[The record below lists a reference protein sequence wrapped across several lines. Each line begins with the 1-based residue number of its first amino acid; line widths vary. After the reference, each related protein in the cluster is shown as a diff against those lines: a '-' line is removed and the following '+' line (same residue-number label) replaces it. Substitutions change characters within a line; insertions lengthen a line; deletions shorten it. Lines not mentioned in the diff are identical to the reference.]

1 MAKILQKVISIISC
15 SQVQLYAQLCNFQ
28 LAFPLF
34 QITGS
39 VLTIVGAALSLTGY
53 LAPVGIPMAIA
64 GASVGTAGG
73 LATAGSAITE
83 GALQKK
89 WIDEVQEDLRMDW
102 FRTEQIS
109 ILLHRATGDPNLARA
124 WRIDSEMVT
133 NVGRVLPSLAKFGFT
148 TAAGARLAYGI
159 GRASVTTGLHITGLV
174 LAAVVIP
181 VDLAQILYSSIK
193 IHKKKKSS
201 VVNKLIDVADDL
213 EHSLKKYLLKEE
225 CFRLVYTI
233 DGHWAYIEIDV
244 EKVAFFQAI
253 VQQGF
258 TLDELQYYG
267 EIDES
272 GEDDVPVQIQ
282 QKMYN
287 EWYSHGE
294 DYLDIIETKD
304 GHWAYIEINAKKRA
318 LLEERLL
325 QGITLNELGEFGRIF
340 ESGEGD
346 VPEELLQRV

>member
-1 MAKILQKVISIISC
+1 MTG
-15 SQVQLYAQLCNFQ
+15 F
-28 LAFPLF
+28 LAF
-34 QITGS
+34 
-39 VLTIVGAALSLTGY
+39 
-53 LAPVGIPMAIA
+53 VGIPMAIT

-73 LATAGSAITE
+73 LTTAGSAMAE

-89 WIDEVQEDLRMDW
+89 SVEKVQEDLKMDW
-102 FRTEQIS
+102 FRAEQIS
-109 ILLHRATGDPNLARA
+109 ILLHRSAGDPSLAKV
-124 WRIDSEMVT
+124 WKIDFEMVS

-181 VDLAQILYSSIK
+181 IDLAQMIYSSLK
-193 IHKKKKSS
+193 IHRNKRSS
-201 VVNKLIDVADDL
+201 VVKKLIDASDDL

-225 CFRLVYTI
+225 YFRIVYTL
-233 DGHWAYIEIDV
+233 DGHWAYMEIDI
-244 EKVAFFQAI
+244 EKFAFFQTT

-258 TLDELQYYG
+258 TLGELQDYG
-267 EIDES
+267 EIVES

-282 QKMYN
+282 QKIYDD
-287 EWYSHGE
+287 WYSHGE